1 MSVSCS
7 LIYFWLCRLF
17 LAARDFFSLV
27 AASRGSSLVA
37 ARGSLVV
44 VASLAAQHGLWGAQ
58 AQQLRLWALEHR
70 LRSRGARA

>member
-7 LIYFWLCRLF
+7 LIYFWLCWLF
-17 LAARDFFSLV
+17 LAARDFSLV

-37 ARGSLVV
+37 ARGSLIV